1 MSPAPLLALDERG
14 LACAAGGFHVDP
26 WKPAPRAVL
35 THAHADHTRPGS
47 GAYLCA
53 APGVELVRRR
63 VHPDAVVQ
71 GVPYGEVVT
80 LGQARVSFHP
90 AGHVL
95 GSAQVRVE
103 VGGEV
108 WVVTGDYKL
117 DRDPTCA
124 PFESVPCHTL
134 ITESTF
140 GLPIYRWDP
149 PERTVAE
156 VAEWW
161 RACQAESRTAVLLVY
176 ALGKSQRVLAGLR
189 EAGVDLG
196 PIAAH
201 GAVRNFV
208 ELYRELGCELPAVL
222 GGGAEHA
229 PDVKG
234 RGLVLAPPSAAGT
247 PFLRKYGKAS
257 LALASGWMRVRGNRR
272 RRALDRGF
280 VLSDHADWPSLLQA
294 VEASGAERVL
304 VTHGFQNTL
313 VRHLR
318 DRGLQAERLDTQFG
332 QEEAEERAA
341 QEVEA

>member
-1 MSPAPLLALDERG
+1 MSRAPLLALDERG
-14 LACAAGGFHVDP
+14 LACSAGGFHVDP
-26 WKPAPRAVL
+26 WRPAPKAVL

-47 GAYLCA
+47 DAYLCA
-53 APGVELVRRR
+53 EPGVALVRRR
-63 VHPDAVVQ
+63 VQPDAVVQ
-71 GVPYGEVVT
+71 GVPYGESVA

-90 AGHVL
+90 AGHVR

-103 VGGEV
+103 LDGEV

-117 DRDPTCA
+117 DRDPTCV

-149 PERTVAE
+149 PEHTVAE

-189 EAGVDLG
+189 EASVELG

-201 GAVRNFV
+201 GAVRSFV
-208 ELYRELGCELPAVL
+208 ELYRELGCELPEVL
-222 GGGAEHA
+222 DGGAEHA

-247 PFLRKYGKAS
+247 PFLAKYGRAS

-280 VLSDHADWPSLLQA
+280 VLSDHADWPGLLTA
-294 VEASGAERVL
+294 IEASGAERVL
-304 VTHGFQNTL
+304 VTHGFQDTL

-318 DRGLQAERLDTQFG
+318 ERGLQAERLDTPFG
-332 QEEAEERAA
+332 EAEAEERAA
-341 QEVEA
+341 REIEA

>member
-1 MSPAPLLALDERG
+1 MSRAPLLALDQRG
-14 LACAAGGFHVDP
+14 LACLAGGFHVDP
-26 WKPAPRAVL
+26 WRPAPKALL

-63 VHPDAVVQ
+63 VQPGARVE

-80 LGQARVSFHP
+80 LGEARVSFHP

-95 GSAQVRVE
+95 GSAQIRVE

-124 PFESVPCHTL
+124 AFESVACHTL

-140 GLPIYRWDP
+140 GLPIYRWDS
-149 PERTVAE
+149 PEQTVAE
-156 VAEWW
+156 VADWW
-161 RACQAESRTAVLLVY
+161 RACQADARTAVLLVY
-176 ALGKSQRVLAGLR
+176 ALGKSQRVLAGLK
-189 EAGVDLG
+189 EAGACLG

-208 ELYRELGCELPAVL
+208 ELYRELGCELPEVL
-222 GGGAEHA
+222 DGGVEHV
-229 PDVKG
+229 PRVKG
-234 RGLVLAPPSAAGT
+234 HGLVLAPPSAAGT
-247 PFLRKYGKAS
+247 PFLRKYGRAS

-280 VLSDHADWPSLLQA
+280 VLSDHADWPSLLKA
-294 VEASGAERVL
+294 IEASGAERVL
-304 VTHGFQNTL
+304 VTHGFQDTL

-318 DRGLQAERLDTQFG
+318 ERGLEADRLETQFG
-332 QEEAEERAA
+332 QAEAEEQAA